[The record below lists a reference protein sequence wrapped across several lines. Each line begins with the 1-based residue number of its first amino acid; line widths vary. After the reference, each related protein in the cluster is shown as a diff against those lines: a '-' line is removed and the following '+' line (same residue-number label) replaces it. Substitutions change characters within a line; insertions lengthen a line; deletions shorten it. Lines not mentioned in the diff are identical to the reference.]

1 MRISDLTQEEK
12 KAFEEHL
19 LSTYRYDAATGKL
32 INRKWNREYPGMINK
47 SNGYVYVFVY
57 FRGERFQ
64 IWKHRLVF
72 FLVRHRFPKEIDH
85 INGIK
90 TDNRIENLREVSDS
104 ENKMNMLHPWVL
116 NAKTGLPGVSPCKGL
131 FQTMIYGKKCD
142 FRDPDEAF
150 YHATM
155 CGKRYKEVEEMP
167 TLSGNHNF

>member
-32 INRKWNREYPGMINK
+32 INKKWNREYPGMINK

-90 TDNRIENLREVSDS
+90 TDNRIENLREVNRS
-104 ENKMNMLHPWVL
+104 ENEANKLRRWKKNPDS
-116 NAKTGLPGVSPCKGL
+116 GLPGIHKMGRSFETYIRARKLRSSIPGML
-131 FQTMIYGKKCD
+131 FFHLTLLG
-142 FRDPDEAF
+142 R
-150 YHATM
+150 
-155 CGKRYKEVEEMP
+155 RYY
-167 TLSGNHNF
+167 